1 MKNLK
6 KIKLNINYDF
16 SFLLKPLML
25 LSFLSAVIY
34 GLKLLGIS
42 EGDKIFFVLMILVLV
57 PVTLNQIKT
66 VNYKIS
72 LIMVLF
78 VFVILYIFI
87 YDDLLLFL
95 AEKSRNNGVI
105 FGVINSIFNTFG
117 LSEFENMIF
126 HTSFGGAKLMNG
138 QIVTGAADIYAMNQ
152 SIDASIY
159 LCGRYFSLF
168 SALGIAFSIKK
179 HKKAVLFLM
188 AFAFL
193 SGNFTIYLLTLL
205 LFFTPYYFIFLLF
218 NFISYFIA
226 NIGMINGGFA
236 VGSSVFELFVY
247 CDNYIYILAVG
258 FFMSAVSYYFSR
270 LAKERLKW

>member
-168 SALGIAFSIKK
+168 S
-179 HKKAVLFLM
+179 VQ
-188 AFAFL
+188 
-193 SGNFTIYLLTLL
+193 
-205 LFFTPYYFIFLLF
+205 
-218 NFISYFIA
+218 
-226 NIGMINGGFA
+226 
-236 VGSSVFELFVY
+236 
-247 CDNYIYILAVG
+247 
-258 FFMSAVSYYFSR
+258 R
-270 LAKERLKW
+270 

>member
-117 LSEFENMIF
+117 LSEFENMI
-126 HTSFGGAKLMNG
+126 AKNKNAVIIDVRDAKDYEKSHIENSINIPIDDFESRFNELEEYKGKDILIYCSIGRRSAKAAGILENNG
-138 QIVTGAADIYAMNQ
+138 YTNVYNAVDGVTEYDFK
-152 SIDASIY
+152 
-159 LCGRYFSLF
+159 LV
-168 SALGIAFSIKK
+168 K
-179 HKKAVLFLM
+179 
-188 AFAFL
+188 
-193 SGNFTIYLLTLL
+193 
-205 LFFTPYYFIFLLF
+205 
-218 NFISYFIA
+218 
-226 NIGMINGGFA
+226 
-236 VGSSVFELFVY
+236 
-247 CDNYIYILAVG
+247 
-258 FFMSAVSYYFSR
+258 
-270 LAKERLKW
+270 